1 MAKLGKP
8 SKNNHGHNIDIA
20 TLFKVYD
27 NINKLK
33 LD

>member
-8 SKNNHGHNIDIA
+8 DKNNHGHNIDIA
-20 TLFKVYD
+20 ILFKVYE